1 MRDLQAEL
9 NNKFNIDSLREQ
21 KEAELQ
27 TYVDQLNT
35 YKTEIDTSQSKAQ
48 TFSTAKAELEEQ
60 KTEVSSTLKLKQKDL
75 KKRKEV
81 FKEIQKLQG
90 QDL

>member
-27 TYVDQLNT
+27 KYVD
-35 YKTEIDTSQSKAQ
+35 
-48 TFSTAKAELEEQ
+48 
-60 KTEVSSTLKLKQKDL
+60 
-75 KKRKEV
+75 
-81 FKEIQKLQG
+81 
-90 QDL
+90 